1 MRESVLTGVAR
12 EPGTGALWK
21 PWRRFL
27 RRRTAVAGGIVVWI
41 FLLATAMG
49 PWIAPYSPTA
59 TDYAHTLA
67 PPSLAHP
74 AGTDDFGRDILS
86 RLIVGSRYSLGM
98 GLGATV
104 VGATLGSAWGIA
116 SGFYGGTFDNIS
128 MRFVDILLAFPGILL
143 AVAIVAVLG
152 PGLLTGGYGSG
163 IRGGGPRTGSEQSPH
178 HGASSAPGSAPVHL
192 GLRQPTRWHR
202 DSHRVVPEFFGI
214 GRAASHP
221 RVGRHVGR
229 RPIVPECGP
238 PPCPR
243 SRSGHISGRAGVQS
257 LGRWRARCARP
268 ASPRLR
274 ALPVPLPQL
283 GAARGIWPLSS
294 AC

>member
-86 RLIVGSRYSLGM
+86 RLIVGLATPLEWGWGQPSWGRPSGPPGESPAGSTGELSTTSPCGSWISCSHSRGFCWPSPSLPFSVPVSSMSLSPSGC
-98 GLGATV
+98 
-104 VGATLGSAWGIA
+104 SACPL
-116 SGFYGGTFDNIS
+116 
-128 MRFVDILLAFPGILL
+128 LLA
-143 AVAIVAVLG
+143 
-152 PGLLTGGYGSG
+152 
-163 IRGGGPRTGSEQSPH
+163 
-178 HGASSAPGSAPVHL
+178 
-192 GLRQPTRWHR
+192 
-202 DSHRVVPEFFGI
+202 
-214 GRAASHP
+214 
-221 RVGRHVGR
+221 
-229 RPIVPECGP
+229 
-238 PPCPR
+238 
-243 SRSGHISGRAGVQS
+243 
-257 LGRWRARCARP
+257 
-268 ASPRLR
+268 
-274 ALPVPLPQL
+274 
-283 GAARGIWPLSS
+283 
-294 AC
+294 